1 MSQPR
6 KAMMEMGFQGCCLRC
21 DAENIPNLQRCDNCI
36 NVHRQIRNQ
45 IAENDGSSEI
55 LQHMSDLFLM
65 LSNPE
70 KYDNDEVHGKELV
83 KQQRLIGDVNYERG
97 FEYPEEIEDLFNKDI
112 NQSKTLM
119 SDLINKNPWKD
130 KPPSSDVARVIGQ
143 ETWLD
148 EELDKISYDGKKT
161 IPSKKIESIDRSDRL
176 GEDLDLLKN
185 LEINTEDDVEEIKRK
200 RKSLDD
206 VISSLDD
213 ILDD

>member
-21 DAENIPNLQRCDNCI
+21 DAKDVANLPRCGNCI
-36 NVHRQIRNQ
+36 EIHRQIRNM
-45 IAENDGSSEI
+45 IAENDGSSEL
-55 LQHMSDLFLM
+55 LQHMSDLFQM

-70 KYDNDEVHGKELV
+70 KYDNDEIHGKELV
-83 KQQRLIGDVNYERG
+83 KQQRLIGSVDYERG
-97 FEYPEEIEDLFNKDI
+97 FQYPDEIENLFSKDSK
-112 NQSKTLM
+112 QSKSLM
-119 SDLINKNPWKD
+119 SDLINKNPWKN
-130 KPPSSDVARVIGQ
+130 KPPSSEVARVIGE

-148 EELDKISYDGKKT
+148 EELGNISYDGKKT
-161 IPSKKIESIDRSDRL
+161 VPSKKIEPIDRSDRL

-185 LEINTEDDVEEIKRK
+185 IEMNNKDEIEEMKRK